1 MSGQSS
7 MEGQLRTLSSLSLQ
21 PDAAYR
27 PALLYKFYLSNFPTH
42 ELIYLENHLR
52 FVQIL
57 EKNTFTNFY
66 YIKHSW
72 ESSSGV
78 KHVNKFPLF
87 EKQIKQ
93 TACFILNLLSKV
105 PTVFG
110 SRMITQYVKIK
121 KKKSQFYKIEPLNN
135 FSMMAKYKV
144 FKNVQNNPEL
154 AQAKDHQLLIQH

>member
-1 MSGQSS
+1 MSGDPSLLHSLIQIWSLVAPKQQTDIEQSGKNQWMMSGQSS

-87 EKQIKQ
+87 EKQIK
-93 TACFILNLLSKV
+93 
-105 PTVFG
+105 
-110 SRMITQYVKIK
+110 
-121 KKKSQFYKIEPLNN
+121 
-135 FSMMAKYKV
+135 
-144 FKNVQNNPEL
+144 
-154 AQAKDHQLLIQH
+154 